1 MKFNN
6 SSMVFKI
13 MCLYFLLIKKKKNQL
28 TNQVILKEDKEN
40 RKSQRLQKVAPN
52 ALISMNL

>member
-13 MCLYFLLIKKKKNQL
+13 MCLYFLLIKKKNQL

-40 RKSQRLQKVAPN
+40 RKSERSQKVAPN